1 MNWIKRMSVLA
12 SAFVLVNLS
21 GCGVYRWVFQNEADK
36 ALYDALYYND
46 LERLETALENGAN
59 IDELSGI
66 LAEEDSPL
74 WIAATGRIDANQ
86 DRLLPYLLQKGADP
100 NVKDWLG
107 LTDLLGHYAH
117 NTDVYGCSLLLKYGA
132 DNLDNALDMCVAHSS
147 RSTSE
152 KKILYIIDMLREHGA
167 TIREETWEIAWETYT
182 EEWSDNT
189 GDMEYEV
196 RRLILQELIDG
207 GYSSGLN
214 PVLEAA
220 VLGDTERFISLLTA
234 DPELPA
240 DDRGQKQLV
249 FAAAAFGNAQVMQ
262 LLHEALSTDFMDD
275 NGVNALMM
283 AAHYGNLE
291 TMQFLLSYVDINA
304 QSQRGKTALDYAVE
318 NEKYDAAAWILNNG
332 FDRSLLGDTGY
343 AAATNAD
350 IPMMELLTA
359 YGYEYTEN
367 AIDSCLLW
375 AGKWEPEV
383 QAIRKPDGYKQVL
396 DFFIEKGYIQDNS
409 PDFPLL
415 NTSLETLQYCMAHG
429 SDVDREPVNSSHT
442 ALYDVCE
449 LGTDLE
455 RLHFL
460 LENGADVNTESGHQP
475 HPFYNLPLYAAIS
488 NGNLECVRSLI
499 QYGADVNK
507 VNTDPENEG
516 TSLLM
521 YSIGCGQKKIVK
533 ALLEAGADI
542 NHQNAKGETA
552 LIKAIVL
559 GHEEGAD
566 ILLDAPQIDTTIQ
579 DESGNTALDYAE
591 KYHMSNIADK
601 IRAKLVQET

>member
-1 MNWIKRMSVLA
+1 MNWIKRISVLA

-21 GCGVYRWVFQNEADK
+21 GCGVYRWVFQNKADK
-36 ALYDALYYND
+36 ALYDGLYYND

-59 IDELSGI
+59 IDKLSGL

-86 DRLLPYLLQKGADP
+86 DRLVPYLLQKGADP
-100 NVKDWLG
+100 NVKGRLG
-107 LTDLLGHYAH
+107 TMDLLEYYAY
-117 NTDVYGCSLLLKYGA
+117 NTDVYGCSLLLEYGA
-132 DNLDNALDMCVAHSS
+132 DNLDNALDWCVAHSS

-152 KKILYIIDMLREHGA
+152 KKILYIMDMLRERGA
-167 TIREETWEIAWETYT
+167 TIREKTWKHAWETYT
-182 EEWSDNT
+182 DKSRHYT
-189 GDMEYEV
+189 SVMEYEV
-196 RRLILQELIDG
+196 RRLILQKLIDG
-207 GYSSGLN
+207 GYSSGLD

-220 VLGDTERFISLLTA
+220 VLGDTERLISLLTEA
-234 DPELPA
+234 PDLPE

-262 LLHEALSTDFMDD
+262 LLHEALSTDFMGYY
-275 NGVNALMM
+275 GVTALMM

-291 TMQFLLSYVDINA
+291 TMQFLISYVDVNA
-304 QSQRGKTALDYAVE
+304 QSHSGKTALDYAVE
-318 NEKYDAAAWILNNG
+318 NEKYDAAAWLLNNG
-332 FDRSLLGDTGY
+332 FDRSLLGNTGY

-359 YGYEYTEN
+359 YGYEYTED

-375 AGKWEPEV
+375 AGKWDPEV

-415 NTSLETLQYCMAHG
+415 NTSLETLQYCMSHG

-442 ALYDVCE
+442 ALYNVCV

-460 LENGADVNTESGHQP
+460 LENGADVNTESGNEP
-475 HPFYNLPLYAAIS
+475 YPFNNLPLKAAIS

-507 VNTDPENEG
+507 VNTNPEKEG
-516 TSLLM
+516 ESLLM
-521 YSIGCGQKKIVK
+521 LSIGCGQKKIVQ
-533 ALLEAGADI
+533 ALIEAGADI

-552 LIKAIVL
+552 LIKAIIL
-559 GHEEGAD
+559 GHEEGAN
-566 ILLDAPQIDTTIQ
+566 ILLDAPQIDTSIQ
-579 DESGNTALDYAE
+579 DKSGNTALDYAE
-591 KYHMSNIADK
+591 KYHMSNIVKK
-601 IRAKLVQET
+601 IKAKLVQK